1 MLALIIPVSKADMH
15 LLPRFVQVCQ
25 HLGHFG
31 KHRVIF
37 VPTQEVAQEPE
48 ISLAAEHMKDVSDNV
63 AIIPLKFTPQG
74 GWPKACNQHFNAV
87 VPIGSSTG
95 CNWYFCELDTTPM
108 VVDWLNI
115 LETELNLSGKN
126 YLGPVVSTRFKE
138 GINGAHMVGSAIYAH
153 DMAKTASLWKFCH
166 GQPAPFDIYHRDE
179 LRKRWTESQHMQHM
193 WSTVNYRETEGGL
206 YICDPHPDNPVGS
219 DHSGAVYQ
227 TAVVVHGCKDGSLA
241 ELVLSKPPV
250 KLEGA
255 LTDTKPAQVIHFSG
269 NPQVWRLVSDET
281 AKEQAPQAQQPAQT
295 LADPEEVA
303 PEKHFERLCE
313 ALGLFADKNQDIL
326 QMLIERIP
334 APKDELEE
342 EAEEDAAEP
351 EKVPENAPESQETPT
366 PAPQPPPQAVT
377 TPPVPTPEPSKEVPY
392 PSKEQILAQ
401 KAGANIR
408 FTDIMDHFGIPRDQT
423 VKFKGHL
430 NDLGFLVAKAG
441 WLTTPEPGKASFAAA

>member
-95 CNWYFCELDTTPM
+95 CNWYFCELDSTFM
-108 VVDWLNI
+108 VMNALDI

-126 YLGPVVSTRFKE
+126 YLGSVVSTRFKE
-138 GINGAHMVGSAIYAH
+138 GINGTHMVGSAIYAH

-166 GQPAPFDIYHRDE
+166 GQPAPFDIYQRDE
-179 LRKRWTESQHMQHM
+179 LRPRWMASKRMQHM
-193 WSTVNYRETEGGL
+193 WSTVNYREVEGV
-206 YICDPHPDNPVGS
+206 IMCDPHPDNPAGS
-219 DHSGAVYQ
+219 DHSGEVLP
-227 TAVVVHGCKDGSLA
+227 TSVVVHGCKDGSLA

-255 LTDTKPAQVIHFSG
+255 LADTKPAQVIHFSG

-281 AKEQAPQAQQPAQT
+281 AKEQAPQAQQPSQT
-295 LADPEEVA
+295 LSAPEEVA

-342 EAEEDAAEP
+342 ETEEDATEP
-351 EKVPENAPESQETPT
+351 EKVPENAPESQETPI
-366 PAPQPPPQAVT
+366 PAPQPTPQAVT
-377 TPPVPTPEPSKEVPY
+377 TPPVATPEPSKEVPY
-392 PSKEQILAQ
+392 PSKEQIVAHQAGQ
-401 KAGANIR
+401 KMR
-408 FTDIMDHFGIPRDQT
+408 FTDVMDHFGISREHS
-423 VKFKGHL
+423 VKFKTHL
-430 NDLGFLVAKAG
+430 NDMGYIIAKAG
-441 WLTTPEPGKASFAAA
+441 WMELIESGKASFAAA